1 VACYSAHQERYL
13 RKRRGGMRYRPRP
26 VKLQPV
32 LIDIVFLIFVL
43 GAVIK
48 GLRRGLI
55 VAVFSFLA
63 LVIGLAAA
71 IKLSAVVANHLKD
84 SVHLSAKWLPIVSF
98 VLVFLAIVLLVR
110 WLEGLVGSVIKFAFL
125 GWVDKLGGVI
135 LYALVYLAIFSIIL
149 FYCTKAQVL
158 SGSMIAASRTY
169 SLIEPFGPLVIN
181 KLAIL
186 IPFFKDMFGQLEKF
200 FGSFA

>member
-1 VACYSAHQERYL
+1 
-13 RKRRGGMRYRPRP
+13 MRYRPRP